1 MLSETRRVYGSG
13 ALEFFAR
20 GGRGGEVVHK
30 LGDEVRVP
38 DQKDQV
44 HDGENNADNAGNDAG
59 GGHSVTL
66 LPAIRTGNGLP
77 PRKAKAKCG
86 WSKNDAE
93 KASASNG
100 KNPAHH

>member
-20 GGRGGEVVHK
+20 GGCGGEVVHK

-44 HDGENNADNAGNDAG
+44 HDGENDADDAGHDAG
-59 GGHSVTL
+59 GGHAITL
-66 LPAIRTGNGLP
+66 PPAIRTGNGP
-77 PRKAKAKCG
+77 PPSKAKAKCG
-86 WSKNDAE
+86 WAKNDAE
-93 KASASNG
+93 KACASNR
-100 KNPAHH
+100 KYPAHH